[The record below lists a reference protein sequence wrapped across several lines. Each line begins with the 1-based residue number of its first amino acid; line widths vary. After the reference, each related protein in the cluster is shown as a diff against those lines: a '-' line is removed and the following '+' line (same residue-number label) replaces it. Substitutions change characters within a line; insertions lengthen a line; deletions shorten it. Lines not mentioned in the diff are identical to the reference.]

1 MKILFFGDSNTWGY
15 DAKDAS
21 RQSYRFTQLIKQ
33 AFTEH
38 EVIEEGLCGRTLSLD
53 DPYDE
58 DRNGAKMISMV
69 LKTHAPVDVV
79 FIMLGTNDAKRQFST
94 NVISIEKGIRTLM
107 YKALNPEIYRDG
119 SNTPQFFVVCPPKM
133 NINGLKNERTRSNF
147 GQIGFEIL
155 NNTKPYLEKGCS
167 GLAVK
172 VIDTHA
178 VAGSLDGIHMDE
190 SGHKLV
196 ADALISV
203 IKELYRKEDNQ

>member
-1 MKILFFGDSNTWGY
+1 MKILFYGDSNTWGY

-21 RQSYRFTQLIKQ
+21 RQKNRFTQMIKQ
-33 AFTEH
+33 AFSEH
-38 EVIEEGLCGRTLSLD
+38 EIIEEGLCGRTLCLD

-94 NVISIEKGIRTLM
+94 NAISIEKGIRTLM

-133 NINGLKNERTRSNF
+133 NIDGLKNERTKSNF
-147 GQIGFEIL
+147 GQNGFEIL
-155 NNTKPYLEKGCS
+155 NNTKLYLEKGCS
-167 GLAVK
+167 GLDVK

-203 IKELYRKEDNQ
+203 IKEL